1 MAAMLSF
8 NSSEG
13 EASCP
18 TSEMLRQELET
29 FHKRLKSHCGTTDL
43 EDSPQNKWSE
53 DLTTFE
59 KLGKLVKLAM
69 KATHNE
75 KKESEGQVQKLQTVI
90 KSTLLNWCH
99 EDVKDVKVAEKVYKL
114 LYRQFNETD
123 QLIQA
128 LKRTYVIEH
137 PAEFCTGGILEF
149 RQALG
154 EVRMMLKIGL
164 GEKEEEILEK
174 MLRYTKL
181 IIVIN

>member
-1 MAAMLSF
+1 MLSF
-8 NSSEG
+8 NSTEG
-13 EASCP
+13 DGSCP
-18 TSEMLRQELET
+18 TSEILCQELET
-29 FHKRLKSHCGTTDL
+29 FHKRLKTHCGTTDNT
-43 EDSPQNKWSE
+43 EDSPQNEWSE
-53 DLTTFE
+53 ELTTFE
-59 KLGKLVKLAM
+59 KLGKLVKLVM
-69 KATHNE
+69 KATHSE
-75 KKESEGQVQKLQTVI
+75 KKVSEGQVQKLQTVI

-99 EDVKDVKVAEKVYKL
+99 DDVKDVKVAEKIFKL
-114 LYRQFNETD
+114 LCRQFNETD

-137 PAEFCTGGILEF
+137 AAEFCTSGILEF

-174 MLRYTKL
+174 MLRYAKL